1 MGGWCAN
8 ARYPYASGVLR
19 VWLKLLSNSFG
30 TALVVAAAQVAI
42 AEATGILAWN
52 DVGTADRWRTTLT
65 WIAFIYLVGVLAGAD
80 IGRRAM
86 RRRGAR
92 PESMRPLVVATV
104 AAAIG
109 SAVAG
114 LVAGLPASGAH
125 PPVSVHPDLVVAT
138 TAGVAIA
145 AGAVLA
151 LVAGR
156 IPAVATNMRA
166 FVGLTWLLALACAA
180 AGMLHGGS
188 YPAPRPGY
196 PDAPS
201 LIARAW
207 WSGSYVIVA
216 GSVLIGVVVAIGCRL
231 SGRGRLGLAISGAF
245 GPAVLAI
252 AYMINR
258 FEPATLIAIGAGLAA
273 SALIAVPGRPAK
285 ARPQP
290 APRTATAPEEPEAPP
305 AAATPTPAPAG
316 RIPKPPETP
325 PAPSQALPGHA
336 ARSDLGGAPPR
347 SPWRARASASVPVTA
362 PLMGRPPRTAEEEYA
377 EWLGGLNGPRG
388 DG

>member
-1 MGGWCAN
+1 
-8 ARYPYASGVLR
+8 

-114 LVAGLPASGAH
+114 LVAGLPASDAH

-156 IPAVATNMRA
+156 VRAVATNMRA

-180 AGMLHGGS
+180 AGMLHGGG

-196 PDAPS
+196 LDAPW

-207 WSGSYVIVA
+207 WSGSYVMVA
-216 GSVLIGVVVAIGCRL
+216 GSILIGVAVAIGYRL
-231 SGRGRLGLAISGAF
+231 SGRSRPGLAISGAF

-273 SALIAVPGRPAK
+273 SALIAVPGRAAK

-290 APRTATAPEEPEAPP
+290 APRAAAAPEEPEAP
-305 AAATPTPAPAG
+305 AAAPTPAPAPAG
-316 RIPKPPETP
+316 RIPKPAETP

-336 ARSDLGGAPPR
+336 ARSDLGGAPPL